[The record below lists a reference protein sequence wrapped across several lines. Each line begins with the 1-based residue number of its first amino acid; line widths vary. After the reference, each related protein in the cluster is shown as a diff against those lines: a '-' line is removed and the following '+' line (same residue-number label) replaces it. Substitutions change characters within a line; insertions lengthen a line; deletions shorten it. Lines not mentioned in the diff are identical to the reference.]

1 MDWLSE
7 WEPGSYMG
15 IEQIDPAADA
25 GRITALLVMAIAA
38 VAVAV
43 LWYRQRLFR
52 HAFWCATSGC
62 DVEVCVRLG
71 HVLSCSAFEDPSAIA
86 CDRRCVDRSFR
97 TRWPSALPVLTRP
110 LPHR

>member
-25 GRITALLVMAIAA
+25 GRITAWLVLAIAA

-43 LWYRQRLFR
+43 LWYRQRVFR
-52 HAFWCATSGC
+52 HAFWCATSRFACGSVMSC
-62 DVEVCVRLG
+62 PARLSRIPRRSPATG
-71 HVLSCSAFEDPSAIA
+71 AASIGAFARDGRA
-86 CDRRCVDRSFR
+86 RCRC
-97 TRWPSALPVLTRP
+97 
-110 LPHR
+110 